1 MRFILDF
8 DQVNEYEELRK
19 HRWVGFAEVYLNRC
33 NEESKTENIADI
45 QVYNQLVKLDTRLG
59 TTCSEQL
66 FKCLQRTTRVDIIKV
81 KIKSSNKN

>member
-1 MRFILDF
+1 MT
-8 DQVNEYEELRK
+8 EYKDLRTNN
-19 HRWVGFAEVYLNRC
+19 WVGFADVYLWRC

-59 TTCSEQL
+59 TTCSKQL
-66 FKCLQRTTRVDIIKV
+66 YKCLKRTIRSDIIQV